1 MIELETNKQ
10 YIIQSNT
17 ISSVKKIEVL
27 EITNT
32 TYLIK
37 DIDNFQTIKERILR
51 KDFNRR
57 FSVIEVIDKPNINN
71 IADIDTL
78 IMNARSYGKNAKDN
92 YGIYIA
98 GQWSPYNN
106 K

>member
-10 YIIQSNT
+10 YIVQSNT

-37 DIDNFQTIKERILR
+37 DIDNFQTNKERILK

-57 FSVIEVIDKPNINN
+57 FSVIEVIDKPVKGSST
-71 IADIDTL
+71 DIEAL
-78 IMNARSYGKNAKDN
+78 IMNARNYGKNTLE
-92 YGIYIA
+92 
-98 GQWSPYNN
+98 PYYP
-106 K
+106 KWTPFGPTLD